1 MGKPEALAK
10 SYGLFLILIIEI
22 VAISFLL
29 ESLISFKDGVSINAI
44 VVIFFSCLMLSIF
57 TYSFY
62 FLIKEMS
69 DTIIRYFFEK
79 VKYLIEF
86 KLTNGEIITG
96 DLLTVTKK
104 NDYIIKSAPNQN
116 ETLIKNSAILTLEI
130 TPLDTWDS

>member
-1 MGKPEALAK
+1 MGKPEALRK